1 MSQRTRLFR
10 LPDPYDLPVS
20 NGRFLRAVRENCAF
34 HYARC
39 PEYRQVLDSFS
50 FRPGDLQ
57 EWADLERLPFL
68 PTVTFKHHRL
78 FSLPRRQMA
87 AVSTS
92 SGTSGQFSEIGF
104 DFPSLYC
111 SWNMLWKIGRPRGF
125 FSPKPTHYVVLGYK
139 PRRGNRTSVA
149 RTAFGATLLAPAL
162 SRTYALKYESG
173 GYIPDLD
180 GVADALIRHGKSR
193 FPTRLVGFPS
203 YTYFLLRQLER
214 RGIQL
219 SLPPGS
225 KILLGGGWKQFYA
238 QQVEKPV
245 LYDLARRVLGIPEE
259 HIIEVFS
266 AVEHPILYAD
276 CVRHHFHVPIYS
288 RVIIRDPD
296 SLVPLPPGQP
306 GLVEFITPL
315 LTATPILAV
324 MTDDLGIL
332 HPAGSCSCGNP
343 APWLEILGRVG
354 LKDIKT
360 CAAGAAE
367 LLGKGGDGP

>member
-50 FRPGDLQ
+50 FRPEDLQ

-111 SWNMLWKIGRPRGF
+111 SWNMLWKIGRPRVF

>member
-50 FRPGDLQ
+50 FRPEDLQ

-162 SRTYALKYESG
+162 SRTYALKYEGG

-245 LYDLARRVLGIPEE
+245 LYDLARRVLGIPEK

-296 SLVPLPPGQP
+296 SLVPLSPGQP

-332 HPAGSCSCGNP
+332 HP

>member
-50 FRPGDLQ
+50 FRPEDLQ

-125 FSPKPTHYVVLGYK
+125 FSPQPTHYVVLGYK

-296 SLVPLPPGQP
+296 SLVPLSPGQP